1 MVIKT
6 QIPLLNDHHSHP
18 FLFAVLSNCINLA
31 SVRTKEQAL
40 SMMENAQEEINV
52 ILGWNNRWYSF
63 EKEELDHLPPV
74 VICNTFHRFVINQ
87 ATHKK
92 LATAHPEL
100 LTHIDEEGW
109 VERNF
114 AKIINFILTIK
125 SYHPEQIAT
134 FYHYLLQQGVWYV
147 EDMSLPNER
156 VIHLLKQLGYL
167 ERTLFWA
174 EIETF
179 SALSQEAQREIY
191 GINIFLDGAL
201 GSETAALKRP
211 YLTTGKQGVLVYS
224 DKALQ
229 AIISQVAKINKPIAF
244 HAIGDQAIT
253 QVVTVLTQIKA
264 EQGIIPPTRIEHC
277 QFISQP
283 DAEKAK
289 ALGVILSM
297 QPSFNLDSIQ
307 YQDRLPEKYCA
318 QNNPFRMLIDEI
330 GFVPGIDLIL
340 GSDVM
345 QHNLT
350 KVLECALFPPFS
362 NQALTLDEF
371 VGGYCLPDKK
381 RGYIEV
387 TVDEEKQRVSTEV
400 KIR

>member
-18 FLFAVLSNCINLA
+18 FMFAVLSNCINLA
-31 SVRTKEQAL
+31 SVPTKEQAL

-63 EKEELDHLPPV
+63 EEGELDQLPPV
-74 VICNTFHRFVINQ
+74 VICNTFHRFFINQ
-87 ATHKK
+87 PTHKK
-92 LATAHPEL
+92 LVTSHQEI
-100 LTHIDEEGW
+100 LTHIDDEGW

-114 AKIINFILTIK
+114 AKIMNFILAIK
-125 SYHPEQIAT
+125 SYHPEQIT
-134 FYHYLLQQGVWYV
+134 NFYHYLLQQGVWYV

-167 ERTLFWA
+167 ERTRFWA

-179 SALSQEAQREIY
+179 YSLSQEAQRDIY
-191 GINIFLDGAL
+191 GVKIFIDGAL
-201 GSETAALKRP
+201 GSETAALKVP
-211 YLTTGKQGVLVYS
+211 YMTGKQGILVYS
-224 DKALQ
+224 DKELQ
-229 AIISQVAKINKPIAF
+229 AIISQVAEINKAIAF

-253 QVVTVLTQIKA
+253 QVVAVLNQIKA

-277 QFISQP
+277 QFISP
-283 DAEKAK
+283 HDAEKAK

-297 QPSFNLDSIQ
+297 QPNFNMDSIQ
-307 YQDRLPEKYCA
+307 YQDRLPEKYCT

-345 QHNLT
+345 PHSISE
-350 KVLECALFPPFS
+350 VLECALFPPFPS
-362 NQALTLDEF
+362 QVLTLDEF

-387 TVDEEKQRVSTEV
+387 TVDEEKKRVSTEV
-400 KIR
+400 KIG